1 MGVEHSVYE
10 PATHDKKAIRH
21 LSSMQ
26 NLIQEN
32 KKLEEY
38 NKERQKVRLL
48 FNSNPY
54 KSRKLIIDL
63 PHESDEEESREEDQ
77 APVWCPGMG
86 KNAPSPRQSE
96 YITNPILS

>member
-1 MGVEHSVYE
+1 M
-10 PATHDKKAIRH
+10 KA
-21 LSSMQ
+21 
-26 NLIQEN
+26 
-32 KKLEEY
+32 
-38 NKERQKVRLL
+38 L

-63 PHESDEEESREEDQ
+63 PQESDEDESKEEDQ

-96 YITNPILS
+96 YITNPILSQKLRQETDAQLLNRVTFLSRPMKLKTQFKGSTVQRFKNS